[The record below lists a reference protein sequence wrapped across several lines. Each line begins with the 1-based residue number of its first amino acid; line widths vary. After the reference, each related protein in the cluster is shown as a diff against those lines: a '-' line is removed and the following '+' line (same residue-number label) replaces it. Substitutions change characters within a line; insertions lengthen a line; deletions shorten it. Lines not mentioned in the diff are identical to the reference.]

1 MPSTPAPDA
10 AAVRPAAM
18 TAVPAIEAADATH
31 RYPGGDGVAGLD
43 LDIPTGSHLWVHR
56 AVGCGQD
63 RPVRLLAGAL
73 RPEQGGVRVLGGDP
87 VRFGSR
93 QRRRLGYMPQLS
105 VLYPE
110 LSVEENLRFF
120 ASIYGMGRGRRP
132 RIDRMLD
139 LVELTDHRGKQAK
152 ALSGGM
158 RRRLSLAASLV
169 HDPEVLF
176 LDEPTAGVDPML
188 RVALWDLFRDLAEQ
202 GRTAFVATQYVGEA
216 AYCDK
221 VGLLA
226 DGGLVAVDTP
236 EGLRRTAFGGD
247 LFDVELAAVP
257 AADVVAA
264 MGSVTG
270 VRRARAAGR
279 RRRCGWWWTTPP
291 GGSPR
296 CSPGAPT
303 ASWRWIGRP
312 GRAPFDDVFVDLVE
326 RHQGKADSCSARSS
340 GRSPSSARKWW
351 R

>member
-1 MPSTPAPDA
+1 
-10 AAVRPAAM
+10 M

-43 LDIPTGSHLWVHR
+43 LDIPTGTIFGFIGPSG
-56 AVGCGQD
+56 AGKTTT
-63 RPVRLLAGAL
+63 VRLLTGAL
-73 RPEQGGVRVLGGDP
+73 RPEQGSVRVLGGDP
-87 VRFGSR
+87 VRFGPR

-120 ASIYGMGRGRRP
+120 ASIYGMGRGRRA

-139 LVELTDHRGKQAK
+139 LVELTDHRGKRAT

-188 RVALWDLFRDLAEQ
+188 RVTLWDMFRDLAEQ
-202 GRTAFVATQYVGEA
+202 GRTAFVTTQYVGEA

-247 LFDVELAAVP
+247 LIDVELAAVP

-270 VRRARAAGR
+270 VRRLERRSATSLRLVVDDASGR
-279 RRRCGWWWTTPP
+279 LPEVLAWCADRELAVESADQVVP
-291 GGSPR
+291 
-296 CSPGAPT
+296 
-303 ASWRWIGRP
+303 
-312 GRAPFDDVFVDLVE
+312 PFDDVFVDLVE
-326 RHQGKADSCSARSS
+326 RHRGE
-340 GRSPSSARKWW
+340 G
-351 R
+351 